1 MRIRDIL
8 TTRKHE
14 MNRSNTPS
22 TKNCSL
28 VGTLFSAT
36 MDQLENDTDNY
47 CKDIEKLHKE
57 IGEAGGKLEKE
68 PTIPNFKKFRDIL
81 STLAKRIST
90 EAYRLEKCG
99 GTPQNPRY
107 YEIITTINFEA
118 EKLYNLIIQEQ
129 KNNMAITAKVIGI
142 KGLVVDLIS

>member
-8 TTRKHE
+8 SSRKIDIKISSTSSNKNSSLTR
-14 MNRSNTPS
+14 
-22 TKNCSL
+22 
-28 VGTLFSAT
+28 TLFSAT
-36 MDQLENDTDNY
+36 MLQQENDVDNY
-47 CKDIEKLHKE
+47 DKEIEELRKE
-57 IGEAGGKLEKE
+57 IGMAGGKLEKE
-68 PTIPNFKKFRDIL
+68 PTIPNFKNFRDIL
-81 STLAKRIST
+81 SRLAKRISS

-107 YEIITTINFEA
+107 FEIITTINIEA
-118 EKLYNLIIQEQ
+118 DNLYNLIIQEQ